1 MKIRA
6 VHHVSVILS
15 LALLTGCFKTRADIA
30 REQEDQEVRS
40 HLQQNM
46 ADYSQNLER
55 IRNEIGRLQGR
66 IDELEHSR
74 RKDLANVMSSRET
87 DQKSHDKV
95 MDDLRAKIT
104 ALQESQKALFE
115 EVKKIHEERLSER
128 ASPAPIPTKKKGSAS
143 YESALSAFKAKD
155 YEAVIAGMRSYL
167 DSNPRGKYS
176 LDARYYLGESLY
188 QKKEYE
194 KAAVE
199 FGAVQ
204 ERSPSSAQGRKSTL
218 RLAQSFKAMGKNKDA
233 KAFAELLIQG
243 NPNSEEAKAA
253 RKMLK

>member
-74 RKDLANVMSSRET
+74 RKDLEIG
-87 DQKSHDKV
+87 
-95 MDDLRAKIT
+95 RAH
-104 ALQESQKALFE
+104 
-115 EVKKIHEERLSER
+115 V
-128 ASPAPIPTKKKGSAS
+128 
-143 YESALSAFKAKD
+143 
-155 YEAVIAGMRSYL
+155 
-167 DSNPRGKYS
+167 
-176 LDARYYLGESLY
+176 
-188 QKKEYE
+188 
-194 KAAVE
+194 
-199 FGAVQ
+199 
-204 ERSPSSAQGRKSTL
+204 
-218 RLAQSFKAMGKNKDA
+218 
-233 KAFAELLIQG
+233 
-243 NPNSEEAKAA
+243 
-253 RKMLK
+253 